1 MVFGL
6 TIIGSIAITI
16 GKIVVQFSI
25 LISKFFDYP
34 KQKIVIIFI
43 IVLGKTMT
51 GVVFKIIFFVSLV
64 ATIFLMSN
72 NVLFYFVKLCLQYK

>member
-34 KQKIVIIFI
+34 KQKIVVISI

-51 GVVFKIIFFVSLV
+51 GVIFKRFFCLFSCNY
-64 ATIFLMSN
+64 FLDEH
-72 NVLFYFVKLCLQYK
+72 

>member
-51 GVVFKIIFFVSLV
+51 GVVFKIIFLSL
-64 ATIFLMSN
+64 
-72 NVLFYFVKLCLQYK
+72 

>member
-16 GKIVVQFSI
+16 GTIVVQFSI

-34 KQKIVIIFI
+34 KQKIVIISI

-51 GVVFKIIFFVSLV
+51 GVIFKRFFSSL
-64 ATIFLMSN
+64 
-72 NVLFYFVKLCLQYK
+72 